1 MNIFEKFLNSIAYKF
16 PKGYPDMSN
25 EQDISLLE
33 SLVNEM
39 LGENVNLNEMAN
51 LAGAA
56 TGFPGSLGAFKKY
69 VLENPKS
76 ENIDFEADR
85 DAYLYDTNLDQLS
98 SIKKGEK
105 FKVTA
110 KTDSDLLVSKNSY
123 FAPIDYNGKEV
134 YIRISDIRK
143 PTGKSVETL
152 DIDVSTKK
160 EGVFFG
166 FIPGHPQEGKVV
178 ELFIK
183 NSDSNWVFNYQNT
196 KAQIVYLG
204 EPRWKGKGKPKTD
217 VQVILD
223 KTLRK
228 DIGNDL
234 KISLKA
240 GDLVFVENWVIPSR
254 AIQILGKENLK
265 QEVIRIYNLLINDK
279 LFKKGTSAKNIALF
293 IGTKPNSYPNAY
305 KLNPEQKY
313 EAYTGVEKFGENS
326 PAVANCYFKG
336 EVPNTIQDFIKKLTP
351 LNFNTVSTDLEDLYL
366 YVRGSNESRGSSFFI
381 SKDSG
386 SWQITPQWAEV
397 LGIKI

>member
-1 MNIFEKFLNSIAYKF
+1 MNIFEKFLNNISYKF
-16 PKGYPDMSN
+16 PKGYPDMNN

-33 SLVNEM
+33 SLVSEI
-39 LGENVNLNEMAN
+39 LGENINLIEMAN

-56 TGFPGSLGAFKKY
+56 TGYPGSLGAFKKY

-76 ENIDFEADR
+76 ENMDFEVDK
-85 DAYLYDTNLDQLS
+85 DAYIYDTNLDQLLNV
-98 SIKKGEK
+98 KKGEK
-105 FKVTA
+105 FKITA

-123 FAPIDYNGKEV
+123 FAPINYNGKEA

-152 DIDVSTKK
+152 DVNTSNKK

-166 FIPGHPQEGKVV
+166 FTPGHPQEGKVV
-178 ELFIK
+178 ELFIQ
-183 NSDSNWVFNYQNT
+183 DSNDNWIFNYQNT
-196 KAQIVYLG
+196 EAQIKYLG
-204 EPRWKGKGKPKTD
+204 EPQWKGKGKPKTD
-217 VQVILD
+217 VQIILN

-234 KISLKA
+234 KVSLKA
-240 GDLVFVENWVIPSR
+240 GNAEFVENWVIPSR

-265 QEVIRIYNLLINDK
+265 QEVTRIYNLLINDK

-293 IGTKPNSYPNAY
+293 IGTKPNSYPDAY
-305 KLNPEQKY
+305 KLTPEQKY
-313 EAYTGVEKFGENS
+313 EAYTGVEKFGENN

-336 EVPNTIQDFIKKLTP
+336 EVPNTIQDFIKKLVP
-351 LNFNTVSTDLEDLYL
+351 LNYNTVNNDLEDLYL

-381 SKDSG
+381 SKDND
-386 SWQITPQWAEV
+386 SWYITPQWIEA
-397 LGIKI
+397 LGI